1 MTGSELSIGDQ
12 RSPQGDDGRSGF
24 EGSLPEMRDTA
35 RHINQ
40 SRLVWF
46 NIGWAVVLAALA
58 LTLLGVAA
66 IDTTQPGSAVR
77 QFAHL
82 LVGLV
87 FALVVAA
94 PDYRRL
100 RRFTWPLA
108 ILSVLLLVFVLIP
121 VVPEELVRPRNGAR
135 RWINFGL
142 TDVQPSELAKIA
154 WIALMA
160 EWLVRGRSYRS
171 FTGFILTFM
180 VTLVPFALI
189 YVEPD
194 LGTALLFIPT
204 LMVMLVVAGARLWH
218 VVLVLV
224 IGASLGPIAY
234 FTPGVLKP
242 HQTARV
248 EAILAQMRGDDSLD
262 SDEGFQAARARLV
275 VGSGGLTGVGKDH
288 ARALIQYNRL
298 PEEHNDMIFAVV
310 ACRWGLL
317 GGAALLGLFILFSV
331 GGISVAAGSRDAFG
345 RLLVVGIISMI
356 FFQMLVNTGMTIGL
370 LPITG
375 MTLPFVSYGGSSLVT
390 TWIMV
395 GIVLNVALRRP
406 RPLQREAF
414 VFED

>member
-1 MTGSELSIGDQ
+1 MSARLG
-12 RSPQGDDGRSGF
+12 
-24 EGSLPEMRDTA
+24 EMRDVA
-35 RHINQ
+35 RPLGP
-40 SRLVWF
+40 RGLAWF
-46 NIGWAVVLAALA
+46 NAGWVLLLAALA

-66 IDTTQPGSAVR
+66 IDTTRPGSADR
-77 QFAHL
+77 QLAHL
-82 LVGLV
+82 LIGMALA
-87 FALVVAA
+87 FAVAV
-94 PDYRRL
+94 PDYRKL

-121 VVPEELVRPRNGAR
+121 VVPEEIVRPRNGAR
-135 RWINFGL
+135 RWINLGI

-154 WIALMA
+154 WIALMS
-160 EWLVRGRSYRS
+160 EWLVRRRNYRTLPGFL
-171 FTGFILTFM
+171 FTFI
-180 VTLVPFALI
+180 VTLVPFVLI
-189 YVEPD
+189 LVEPD

-204 LMVMLVVAGARLWH
+204 LVVMLVAAGARLRH
-218 VVLVLV
+218 VALVLL
-224 IGASLGPIAY
+224 IGASIGPVAY

-242 HQTARV
+242 HQVARV
-248 EAILAQMRGDDSLD
+248 DAILAQMRGDDSLD

-275 VGSGGLTGVGKDH
+275 VGSGGLTGVGSEH
-288 ARALIQYNRL
+288 ARALVEYNRL

-317 GGAALLGLFILFSV
+317 GGLALWGLFLLFSV
-331 GGISVAAGSRDAFG
+331 GGVFVAGGSRDAFG
-345 RLLVVGIISMI
+345 RLLVVGIVSMI

-390 TWIMV
+390 TWLMV
-395 GIVLNVALRRP
+395 GIVLNVGLRRP